1 MAQLSSIISTQ
12 DAQFRTAVTAVLRSS
27 GTPVSIVEERGDG
40 ATTPD
45 LAIVDA
51 RTGASALGGVERLR
65 ARWPSVA
72 IVTIAGVAEPDLIL
86 RAMRA
91 GANEFFPWPPD
102 ALEPPEKLVEGV
114 REALRAV
121 AVRMRANKTGGGQGG
136 RTLSFFGAKGGS
148 GTTTIA
154 VNCASELART
164 AKRSTVIVDL
174 NPFLREVALFLGV
187 RPRFTVVDALDNL
200 HRLQDEFLRELVSK
214 HQSGLDILAGSD
226 QLGRPGPADAQ
237 GIEELL
243 QVLAR
248 TYDFV
253 VIDGGTLT
261 HACAELAVFAADT
274 IFLVANPDVPS
285 IRNTQR
291 LVDRMRQ
298 MGAGD
303 DRISL
308 LLNRSSEQ
316 HVIAPQQIQQEV
328 GVSVHHAFPSDYETV
343 SAALNAGVPLSMSNH
358 SALAS
363 EFTRFTQGLTGDAA
377 DRAVD
382 DGARRASFLGIF

>member
-12 DAQFRTAVTAVLRSS
+12 DAQFRTAVTALLRSS

-51 RTGASALGGVERLR
+51 RTGASALGGVERVR
-65 ARWPSVA
+65 AHWPSIA

-91 GANEFFPWPPD
+91 GANEFFPWPTD
-102 ALEPPEKLVEGV
+102 ALEPPETLAAGV
-114 REALRAV
+114 REAVLAV
-121 AVRMRANKTGGGQGG
+121 AARMRANKTGGGQGG
-136 RTLSFFGAKGGS
+136 RTFSFFGAKGGS

-154 VNCASELART
+154 VNCASELARA

-174 NPFLREVALFLGV
+174 NPFLGEVALFLGV
-187 RPRFTVVDALDNL
+187 RPRFTIVDALDNL
-200 HRLQDEFLRELVSK
+200 HRLQDEFLRELVAK

-226 QLGRPGPADAQ
+226 KLGRPGPGDAQ

-248 TYDFV
+248 IYDFV
-253 VIDGGTLT
+253 VIDGGSLT
-261 HACAELAVFAADT
+261 HPCAELAVFAADT

-316 HVIAPQQIQQEV
+316 HVIAPQQIQQAV

-343 SAALNAGVPLSMSNH
+343 SSALNAGVPLSMSNH

-363 EFTRFTQGLTGDAA
+363 EFTRFTQALTGDEAVAAA
-377 DRAVD
+377 DE
-382 DGARRASFLGIF
+382 GGRRAHFLGIF

>member
-1 MAQLSSIISTQ
+1 M
-12 DAQFRTAVTAVLRSS
+12 
-27 GTPVSIVEERGDG
+27 
-40 ATTPD
+40 
-45 LAIVDA
+45 
-51 RTGASALGGVERLR
+51 
-65 ARWPSVA
+65 WPS
-72 IVTIAGVAEPDLIL
+72 PDLIL

-91 GANEFFPWPPD
+91 GANEFFPWPRD
-102 ALEPPEKLVEGV
+102 ALEPPETLVEGV

-174 NPFLREVALFLGV
+174 NPFLGEVALFLGV

-316 HVIAPQQIQQEV
+316 HVIAPQQIQQAV

-377 DRAVD
+377 DRAAD